1 MDEYAPWVAAMS
13 RALQS
18 ADARAFGVALAG
30 FDGAR
35 NTEVTQQVRRV
46 AIDLQTALDSF
57 RVDSKLIDLAQRQV
71 PDARHRL
78 AHVLRL
84 TDAAAHRTM
93 DLVEQCCPLAERIAR
108 EAERPIAAQDA
119 DGSSPALQPHISSF
133 LRQTGTSMAAVR
145 SNLAEVLLTQGYQD
159 LSGQIIRGVMT
170 LVDEL
175 EEALRDLLC
184 IADPGSECDA
194 RAETADA
201 GHGFGPRVPG
211 VDQGPAVAGQHD
223 VDALLSDLGI

>member
-1 MDEYAPWVAAMS
+1 MEEYAPWVAAMS

-18 ADARAFGVALAG
+18 ADAKAFGVALAG
-30 FDGAR
+30 FDAAR
-35 NTEVTQQVRRV
+35 NTELTQQVRRV

-84 TDAAAHRTM
+84 TDDAAHRTM
-93 DLVEQCCPLAERIAR
+93 DLVEQCCPLAERVAG
-108 EAERPIAAQDA
+108 EAERLIAAQEA
-119 DGSSPALQPHISSF
+119 NGSSPALQPHVSAF
-133 LRQTGTSMAAVR
+133 LRQTGTSMAAMR

-170 LVDEL
+170 LVEEL

-184 IADPGSECDA
+184 IADPGSERGAHVGGFDA
-194 RAETADA
+194 RR
-201 GHGFGPRVPG
+201 GFGPRVPG
-211 VDQGPAVAGQHD
+211 VDHGPAVAGQQD